1 MPGHAF
7 KSPIN
12 NLQSTGFLL
21 SDADRCTPIPI
32 GAVRSP
38 YITNQNLQSPIKNFP
53 LHIRLYSL
61 PSTTISFFV
70 VFSITFAPQMK
81 KTGIF
86 GSILIWRIRNI
97 GDRQFILLLSIVIGL
112 LSGLAAIVLKN
123 LVYYTHY
130 FMTNGFKFTEENFW
144 YLALPGMGILLTVL
158 FVKFFVKDNI
168 GHGVSRILYAISK
181 KSGILKI
188 HNTYTSMIGSSL
200 TVGFGGSVGLEAPI
214 VLTGSAIGSNLGRM
228 FRLNYKT
235 IILLIGCGSAGAIA
249 GIFKAPIAGVIF
261 AIEVLMLDL
270 TMATLIPLMIAAVTA
285 ATVAYFLMGSEV
297 IFSFDV
303 TSPFMLN
310 DIPFFILLGI
320 FSGLVSFYFTRTAM
334 YTELKF
340 GKIKNTYL
348 RLLFGGALLGLLI
361 FIFPSLFGEGYEA
374 LEDIL
379 KGEGESIIN
388 QSIFKSFIDNKYLFL
403 LLLLLILIF
412 KVIAMSAT
420 TGSGGVGG
428 IFAPS
433 LFMGGISGFFVAR
446 FINSFTS
453 FNVSE
458 SNFSLVGM
466 AGIMA
471 GVMHSP
477 LTAIFLIAEITGG
490 YALLPPLIITAT
502 ISYLTIMYFEP
513 HSIYTKRLARRG
525 ELMTHHKD
533 KAVLSMM
540 KVQKLIETN
549 FKTIRPDA
557 TLGDLVKVISS
568 SSRNVF
574 PVVDEA
580 GMFCGILL
588 LDHIREIMF
597 RPELYENTMVSSL
610 MVMPEVTVES
620 AESMEAVAQKFQKS
634 GKFNLAVL
642 KEGKYLGFV
651 SRANVFSSY
660 RKLLKDFS
668 DD

>member
-1 MPGHAF
+1 
-7 KSPIN
+7 
-12 NLQSTGFLL
+12 
-21 SDADRCTPIPI
+21 
-32 GAVRSP
+32 
-38 YITNQNLQSPIKNFP
+38 
-53 LHIRLYSL
+53 
-61 PSTTISFFV
+61 
-70 VFSITFAPQMK
+70 MK
-81 KTGIF
+81 KTGLF

-97 GDRQFILLLSIVIGL
+97 GDRQFVIFLSFVIGI
-112 LSGLAAIVLKN
+112 LSGLAAIILKN

-130 FMTNGFKFTEENFW
+130 FMTNGFEFTEENFW
-144 YLALPGMGILLTVL
+144 YLALPGFGILLTVL
-158 FVKFFVKDNI
+158 FVKLFVKDNI

-181 KSGILKI
+181 NNGILKI
-188 HNTYTSMIGSSL
+188 HNTYSSMIASSL
-200 TVGFGGSVGLEAPI
+200 TIGFGGSVGLEAPI
-214 VLTGSAIGSNLGRM
+214 VLTGSAIGSNLGRI
-228 FRLNYKT
+228 FRMNYKT

-285 ATVAYFLMGSEV
+285 STVSYFLLGNEV
-297 IFSFDV
+297 LFSFDV
-303 TSPFMLN
+303 TSPFILN

-340 GKIKNTYL
+340 GKIKNIYL
-348 RLLFGGALLGLLI
+348 RLIFGGAVLGLLI
-361 FIFPSLFGEGYEA
+361 FIFPSLLGEGYEA
-374 LEDIL
+374 LNDVL

-388 QSIFKSFIDNKYLFL
+388 QSIFKDFIENRYLFL
-403 LLLLLILIF
+403 LLLLLILFF

-446 FINSFTS
+446 LINSLTS
-453 FNVSE
+453 FKVSE

-490 YALLPPLIITAT
+490 YELLPPLIITAT

-540 KVQKLIETN
+540 KVVKLIETN
-549 FKTIRPDA
+549 FKPVHPDA
-557 TLGDLVKVISS
+557 TLGDLVKIISN
-568 SSRNVF
+568 SSRNIF
-574 PVVDEA
+574 PVVEA
-580 GMFCGILL
+580 DGTFCGLL
-588 LDHIREIMF
+588 KLDDIREIMF
-597 RPELYENTMVSSL
+597 RPEMYENTFVRNLMFTPELTVS
-610 MVMPEVTVES
+610 PN
-620 AESMEAVAQKFQKS
+620 ESMEDVAQKFQKS

-642 KEGKYLGFV
+642 KDGKYLGFV
-651 SRANVFSSY
+651 SRAQVFSAY

>member
-1 MPGHAF
+1 
-7 KSPIN
+7 
-12 NLQSTGFLL
+12 
-21 SDADRCTPIPI
+21 
-32 GAVRSP
+32 
-38 YITNQNLQSPIKNFP
+38 
-53 LHIRLYSL
+53 
-61 PSTTISFFV
+61 
-70 VFSITFAPQMK
+70 MK
-81 KTGIF
+81 KAGLF
-86 GSILIWRIRNI
+86 RKLLIWRIRNI
-97 GDRQFILLLSIVIGL
+97 GDRQFVIFLSFIIGI
-112 LSGLAAIVLKN
+112 LSGLAAILLKN

-130 FMTNGFKFTEENFW
+130 LMTNGFKFTEENFW
-144 YLALPGMGILLTVL
+144 YLALPGVGILLTVL

-168 GHGVSRILYAISK
+168 GHGISRILYAISRN
-181 KSGILKI
+181 SGKLKI
-188 HNTYTSMIGSSL
+188 HNTYSSMIASSL
-200 TVGFGGSVGLEAPI
+200 TIGFGGSVGLEAPI

-228 FRLNYKT
+228 FRMNYKT

-270 TMATLIPLMIAAVTA
+270 TMATLIPLMIAAVSA
-285 ATVAYFLMGSEV
+285 ATIAYFLLGNEV
-297 IFSFDV
+297 LFSFDV
-303 TSPFMLN
+303 TSPFIVN

-320 FSGLVSFYFTRTAM
+320 FSGLVSYYFTRTAM
-334 YTELKF
+334 YTEMKF
-340 GKIKNTYL
+340 GGIKNAYL
-348 RLLFGGALLGLLI
+348 RLIIGGAVLGLLI

-374 LEDIL
+374 LEDVL
-379 KGEGESIIN
+379 KGHGESIIN
-388 QSIFKSFIDNKYLFL
+388 QSIFKDFIENKYLFL
-403 LLLLLILIF
+403 LLLLLILLF
-412 KVIAMSAT
+412 KVVAMSAT

-446 FINSFTS
+446 FINSLSS
-453 FNVSE
+453 FKVSE

-471 GVMHSP
+471 GVMHAP

-490 YALLPPLIITAT
+490 YELLPPLIITST

-513 HSIYTKRLARRG
+513 HSIYTKRLAKRG

-540 KVQKLIETN
+540 KVGKLIETN
-549 FKTIRPDA
+549 FKSIHPDA
-557 TLGDLVKVISS
+557 TLGDLVKVISN
-568 SSRNVF
+568 SSRNIF
-574 PVVDEA
+574 PVVDDD
-580 GMFCGILL
+580 GIFCGLIL

-597 RPELYENTMVSSL
+597 KPEQYETTLVRNM
-610 MVMPEVTVES
+610 MFAPEES
-620 AESMEAVAQKFQKS
+620 ICPSESMEDVAQKFQKS
-634 GKFNLAVL
+634 GKFNLVVL
-642 KEGKYLGFV
+642 KDGIYVGFV